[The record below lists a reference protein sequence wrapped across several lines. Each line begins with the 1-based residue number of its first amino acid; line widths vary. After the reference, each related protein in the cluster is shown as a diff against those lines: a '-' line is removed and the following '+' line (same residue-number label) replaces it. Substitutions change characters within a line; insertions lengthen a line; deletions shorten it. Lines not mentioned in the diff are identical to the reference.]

1 MDELSVGDKG
11 GRFRW
16 PEETQDK
23 DNFNF
28 FLMSTCTSFLLEH
41 FVNN

>member
-1 MDELSVGDKG
+1 MDELSVGDEG

-28 FLMSTCTSFLLEH
+28 FY
-41 FVNN
+41 VNMY